1 MVKNT
6 IFEYMWSFIHSRIS
20 PPLCTKKKARII
32 PKEVGTIL
40 VFLFVSFSIQ
50 AQTISGSVKIDG
62 NQIDYKFSP
71 DSISINA
78 NFTPKT
84 KVVLNG
90 VEQKLD
96 TAIFEHKVNLDE
108 VQYIIFTDD
117 YDSAGV
123 MKKRRYRY
131 KFDSEEPY

>member
-1 MVKNT
+1 MKN
-6 IFEYMWSFIHSRIS
+6 INFETY
-20 PPLCTKKKARII
+20 TKKMAGVI
-32 PKEVGTIL
+32 PKEVGIVL
-40 VFLFVSFSIQ
+40 VFLFLTVQ
-50 AQTISGSVKIDG
+50 VNAQTISGSVKIEG

-71 DSISINA
+71 DSISIDA
-78 NFTPKT
+78 NFTPGL
-84 KVVLNG
+84 KVILNG

>member
-1 MVKNT
+1 MIN
-6 IFEYMWSFIHSRIS
+6 FE
-20 PPLCTKKKARII
+20 CTKKMARII
-32 PKEVGTIL
+32 LKEVGKIL
-40 VFLFVSFSIQ
+40 IFLFISFSVQ
-50 AQTISGSVKIDG
+50 SQTISGSVKIDG
-62 NQIDYKFSP
+62 NQIDYKFSH
-71 DSISINA
+71 DSVSINT
-78 NFTPKT
+78 NFTPKL
-84 KVVLNG
+84 KVVLDG

-131 KFDSEEPY
+131 KFDSEDPY